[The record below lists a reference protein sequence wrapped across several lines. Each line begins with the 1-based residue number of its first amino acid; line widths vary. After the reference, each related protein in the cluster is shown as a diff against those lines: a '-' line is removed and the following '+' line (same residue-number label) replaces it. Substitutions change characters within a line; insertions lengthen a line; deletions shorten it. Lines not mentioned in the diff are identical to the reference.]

1 MSNRLRGFSL
11 VLMGLYL
18 LVVGGR
24 AIGRAARGFAAL
36 TADVDSTKSQARQEP
51 FRIRVLGRAP
61 SSAQTTDVSHSRNML
76 VRSLREATDL
86 RHTEIK
92 RLVKALVDGAPV
104 QICLRDRELT
114 RSICMHLDL
123 IGAKVELDFDPPQ

>member
-1 MSNRLRGFSL
+1 
-11 VLMGLYL
+11 
-18 LVVGGR
+18 
-24 AIGRAARGFAAL
+24 
-36 TADVDSTKSQARQEP
+36 
-51 FRIRVLGRAP
+51 
-61 SSAQTTDVSHSRNML
+61 ML

-92 RLVKALVDGAPV
+92 RLVKALMDGAPV
-104 QICLRDRELT
+104 QIRLRDRERT